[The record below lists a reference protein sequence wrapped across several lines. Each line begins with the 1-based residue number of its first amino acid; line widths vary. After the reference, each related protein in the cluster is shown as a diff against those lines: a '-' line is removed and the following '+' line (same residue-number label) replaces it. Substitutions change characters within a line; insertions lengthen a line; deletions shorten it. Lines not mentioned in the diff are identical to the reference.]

1 MKRLY
6 DQHIYPHLI
15 YAITVWG
22 STDNRKTYLQP
33 LIRIHKKI
41 VRIICNKR
49 ALTHTLPLM
58 NNLGILRLT
67 SLYTLR
73 TCIEMH
79 AHIYAN
85 KPHRPMHDQA
95 YTWTEQIHN
104 HNTRRSNRK
113 YCFLPSEKGRAHVNM
128 EHFTRRYAQVWNS
141 IPDDIRVEARKT
153 HSKGS

>member
-1 MKRLY
+1 
-6 DQHIYPHLI
+6 
-15 YAITVWG
+15 
-22 STDNRKTYLQP
+22 
-33 LIRIHKKI
+33 
-41 VRIICNKR
+41 
-49 ALTHTLPLM
+49 
-58 NNLGILRLT
+58 
-67 SLYTLR
+67 
-73 TCIEMH
+73 MH

-141 IPDDIRVEARKT
+141 IPDDIRVEARKNPFKRKLSQWLLLQQQLEQNT
-153 HSKGS
+153 NEQ